1 MSGSAKADWR
11 ASAQKRWP
19 LHKIEGDGPFVAMP
33 RGEATVY
40 LFSTILKRST
50 DRRAMKTRSLP
61 HDGAFLRGSASSG
74 KNLRTLSK
82 CRAWG

>member
-1 MSGSAKADWR
+1 MSESAKTDWR

-40 LFSTILKRST
+40 LFSTILERST
-50 DRRAMKTRSLP
+50 DAPPNSRLLT
-61 HDGAFLRGSASSG
+61 LRPPS
-74 KNLRTLSK
+74 
-82 CRAWG
+82 